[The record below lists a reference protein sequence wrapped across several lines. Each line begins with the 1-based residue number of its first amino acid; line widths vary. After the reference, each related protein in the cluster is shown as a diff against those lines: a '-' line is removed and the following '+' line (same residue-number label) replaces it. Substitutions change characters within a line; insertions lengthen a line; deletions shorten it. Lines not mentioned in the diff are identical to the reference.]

1 MINVIKIGNEWV
13 IKDSNNNILEKFE
26 IDKLIDWEKKLDIIN
41 EKIKKY
47 EGR

>member
-1 MINVIKIGNEWV
+1 MINVVKIGNEWV